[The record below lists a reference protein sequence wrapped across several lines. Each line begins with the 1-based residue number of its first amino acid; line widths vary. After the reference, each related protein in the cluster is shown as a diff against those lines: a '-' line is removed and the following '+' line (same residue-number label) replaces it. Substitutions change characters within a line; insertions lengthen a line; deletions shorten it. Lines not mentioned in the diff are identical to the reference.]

1 MLIAQKLSVA
11 YENKLV
17 LKDIS
22 FDLHPGQITT
32 IIGPNGAG
40 KSTLIRALSGVLPI
54 QSGNL
59 LIRDHLAHK
68 LSYSEK
74 ARLIAVVPQ
83 TIRIPL
89 SFSAWQ
95 TVLLGRT
102 PYLNFLGRL
111 SEADE
116 TSTAAAMQRTSTYE
130 LKDRLIN
137 ELSGGEQQRVL
148 LARALNQAAPILLL
162 DEPTAHLDLQYQISL
177 LDQIETL
184 AKKENLS
191 VLIAMHDLNLVS
203 RYADQVLILDKGH
216 IQAAGSVSQVLK
228 SDLLS
233 NVYQIPLDVITL
245 KEFSTPLIIPSENNK
260 NGQKN

>member
-1 MLIAQKLSVA
+1 MLKVNKLSVA
-11 YENKLV
+11 YENKLI

-22 FDLHPGQITT
+22 FELRAGQITT

-54 QSGNL
+54 QNGNL
-59 LIRDHLAHK
+59 LIKGQSSRE
-68 LSYSEK
+68 LSFAEK

-83 TIRIPL
+83 AIQIPL

-102 PYLNFLGRL
+102 PYLNFFGRL

-116 TSTAAAMQRTSTYE
+116 NSTRAAMQRTNTYE
-130 LKDRLIN
+130 FKDRLIS

-148 LARALNQAAPILLL
+148 LARALNQSAPILLL

-177 LDQIETL
+177 LDQVETL

-203 RYADQVLILDKGH
+203 RYADQVLILDKGR
-216 IQAAGSVSQVLK
+216 IQAQGSVAQVLK

-233 NVYQIPLDVITL
+233 HVYQIPLDVISL
-245 KEFSTPLIIPSENNK
+245 KEFSTPLVVPAENNK
-260 NGQKN
+260 NGHKN